1 MSYCD
6 LESIDAIELPV
17 GKLIQ
22 IIAKSQLLFL
32 NNQLKMID
40 INSAQFQ
47 VLYEIGNDSKINQ
60 EKIASRSIT
69 NKGAIARSISKLE
82 ENGLVERK
90 TDENNK
96 RQNIITLTGEG
107 KIVLDKANEIFN
119 EWENRLFEDFNDKHQ
134 LQVILKDLAIQ
145 SIKLYEDNR

>member
-22 IIAKSQLLFL
+22 ILAKSQSLFL
-32 NNQLKMID
+32 NNRLKEID
-40 INSAQFQ
+40 INTAQFQ
-47 VLYEIGNDSKINQ
+47 VLYEIDNDSKINQ
-60 EKIASRSIT
+60 EKIASRSNT

-90 TDENNK
+90 TDENNR
-96 RQNIITLTGEG
+96 RQNIITLTGKG
-107 KIVLDKANEIFN
+107 KIVLDKAIEIFN
-119 EWENRLFEDFNDKHQ
+119 EWEDSLLEDFEDKHQ
-134 LQVILKDLAIQ
+134 LQVMLKDLAIQ
-145 SIKLYEDNR
+145 SIKLNEVN

>member
-22 IIAKSQLLFL
+22 IIAKSQSLFL
-32 NNQLKMID
+32 NNRLKKID
-40 INSAQFQ
+40 INAAQFL
-47 VLYEIGNDSKINQ
+47 VLYEIDNDSKINQ
-60 EKIASRSIT
+60 EKIASRSNT

-90 TDENNK
+90 TDENNR

-107 KIVLDKANEIFN
+107 KVVLDKAIEIFN
-119 EWENRLFEDFNDKHQ
+119 EWEDSLLEDFEDKHH
-134 LQVILKDLAIQ
+134 LQVMLKDLAIQ
-145 SIKLYEDNR
+145 SIKLNEVN